1 MSERPY
7 RILIIEDSPEDRESY
22 RRSIARR
29 RDQDYQ
35 FWETDSV
42 EEGLRLCQELN
53 PDCILLDYQ
62 LPDADGLEFLDR
74 FQGAAGGAP
83 IPIVMLTGHGNE
95 AVAVQA
101 MKKGV
106 HDYLVKGFNT
116 DGLPL
121 VVRAAI
127 DHGALR
133 RRIDAQRLEVERLS
147 AERLSLIAE
156 LERHAA
162 ALAAT
167 NRSKDEFLAMLAH
180 ELRNPLAAIRNALD
194 LADRS
199 REEEDLAWSHQ
210 VINRQVLNL
219 GVLIDDLLD
228 VARITQGKI
237 QLRRERLDAARII
250 HNAVETV
257 RPLLVKKN
265 HEFACS
271 FTSSGLHL
279 DADRTRLEQI
289 LVNLLSNAVKYTPP
303 GGHIQLTA
311 GAEGGEVIIRV
322 RDDGI
327 GISPAMLPHLFDLFA
342 QVDRSLDRSEGGLGI
357 GLTIAKSL
365 AQLHGGTITATSDGP
380 GSGSEFVVRLP
391 AMEAPVEPSPLPN
404 APAIAQAK
412 CLQVLVVDD
421 NVDTAE
427 GMARLLTL
435 SGHSVGI
442 ATSGPDAI
450 EAARRVC
457 PYAVLLD
464 IGLPGMD
471 GYEVAKVLRQ
481 LLGPDDL
488 IIAVSGYGDQ
498 ESRRRTKEAGFDHHF
513 VKPVDYDTLLSL
525 LGRPRASR
533 SLSQSGG

>member
-1 MSERPY
+1 MSETPY
-7 RILIIEDSPEDRESY
+7 RILIIEDSAEDRESY
-22 RRSIARR
+22 RRSIARK
-29 RDQDYQ
+29 RDQDYL

-42 EEGLRLCQELN
+42 EEGLRLSQELN

-62 LPDADGLEFLDR
+62 LSDADGLEFLDR
-74 FQGAAGGAP
+74 FQRAAGGAS

-106 HDYLVKGFNT
+106 HDYLVKGLNN
-116 DGLPL
+116 DGLHL

-127 DHGALR
+127 DHAVLR

-162 ALAAT
+162 ALSAT

-180 ELRNPLAAIRNALD
+180 ELRNPLAAIRNALTV
-194 LADRS
+194 ADRS
-199 REEEDLAWSHQ
+199 GEKEDLDWSHQ

-237 QLRRERLDAARII
+237 QLRRERVDAARII
-250 HNAVETV
+250 QNAVETV
-257 RPLLVKKN
+257 RPLLVERN
-265 HEFACS
+265 HELACS
-271 FTSSGLHL
+271 FPPSGLHL

-303 GGHIQLTA
+303 GGHIQLTG
-311 GAEGGEVIIRV
+311 GAEGGEVIIGV

-327 GISPAMLPHLFDLFA
+327 GISPEMLPRLFDLFT

-357 GLTIAKSL
+357 GLTVAKTL
-365 AQLHGGTITATSDGP
+365 AQLHGGTITAMSDGP

-391 AMEAPVEPSPLPN
+391 AVEAASEASRLPA
-404 APAIAQAK
+404 APAIVRAERR
-412 CLQVLVVDD
+412 QVLVVDD

-427 GMARLLTL
+427 GMAKLLTL
-435 SGHSVGI
+435 SGHGVRI
-442 ATSGPDAI
+442 AASGPEAI
-450 EAARRVC
+450 EVARGAC
-457 PYAVLLD
+457 PDAVLLD

-471 GYEVAKVLRQ
+471 GYEVARVLRQ
-481 LLGPDDL
+481 QLGQDVR
-488 IIAVSGYGDQ
+488 IIAVSGYGD
-498 ESRRRTKEAGFDHHF
+498 EETRRRARESGFDHHF
-513 VKPVDYDTLLSL
+513 VKPVDHDTLLSL
-525 LGRPRASR
+525 LNRPRITT
-533 SLSQSGG
+533 